1 MTLVVVVMGTSC
13 VLRDSLGI
21 IGIAMGTKDT

>member
-1 MTLVVVVMGTSC
+1 MTLVVVMGTSG